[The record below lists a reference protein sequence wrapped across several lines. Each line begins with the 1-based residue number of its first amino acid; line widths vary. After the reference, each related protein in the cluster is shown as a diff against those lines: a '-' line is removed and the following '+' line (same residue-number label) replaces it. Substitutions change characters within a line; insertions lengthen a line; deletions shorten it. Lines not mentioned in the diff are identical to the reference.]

1 MLLLFCL
8 FAVVSA
14 ESYSRGYLRD
24 MKRQEEE
31 RNNNFI
37 INDGVRQIKDLVL
50 REAQAGHTYLTLS
63 YPGCEE
69 IIRNDQRFTV
79 ERCEYI
85 LNKIKF
91 EISNKFPDSDL
102 TFNEQTNE
110 YKLDWS

>member
-8 FAVVSA
+8 IAVVSA

-24 MKRQEEE
+24 MKQQEDKKLYQHY
-31 RNNNFI
+31 
-37 INDGVRQIKDLVL
+37 INEGVQQIENSVLLAAKDGQT
-50 REAQAGHTYLTLS
+50 QLS
-63 YPGCEE
+63 IYNPGCEE
-69 IIRNDQRFTV
+69 IIQNDKRITI

-85 LNKIKF
+85 VKHIKDKITV
-91 EISNKFPDSDL
+91 KFPDSDL

>member
-8 FAVVSA
+8 IASVSA
-14 ESYSRGYLRD
+14 ESYSRGDLRD
-24 MKRQEEE
+24 MKQQEDKKLYQYY
-31 RNNNFI
+31 
-37 INDGVRQIKDLVL
+37 INEGVQQIENSVL
-50 REAQAGHTYLTLS
+50 QAAKEGQTQLS
-63 YPGCEE
+63 IYNPGCIE
-69 IIRNDQRFTV
+69 IIQNDKRITI

-102 TFNEQTNE
+102 TFNKQTNK

>member
-8 FAVVSA
+8 IASVTA

-31 RNNNFI
+31 RYNNEI
-37 INDGVRQIKDLVL
+37 INEGVRQIKDLVL

-85 LNKIKF
+85 VKHIKD
-91 EISNKFPDSDL
+91 EITVKFPDSDL
-102 TFNEQTNE
+102 TFNEQTNK

>member
-31 RNNNFI
+31 RYNNEI
-37 INDGVRQIKDLVL
+37 INEGVRHFKELVL
-50 REAQAGHTYLTLS
+50 QAAKEGQTQYS
-63 YPGCEE
+63 IYNPGCIE
-69 IIRNDQRFTV
+69 IIQNDKRITI

-102 TFNEQTNE
+102 TFNEQTNK

>member
-8 FAVVSA
+8 FAAVSA

-31 RNNNFI
+31 RNNNEI

-69 IIRNDQRFTV
+69 IIGNDQRFTV

-85 LNKIKF
+85 VKHIKD
-91 EISNKFPDSDL
+91 EITAKFPDSDL